1 MIFSSYYR
9 HLSTGPSTQGGCQ
22 HLKNL
27 LAKLSWV
34 NPDSSVMNKNKTV
47 AAMAEQKSLEANL
60 RLGCLLGTTGSPSPG
75 GCWVIENKEPGPDM
89 DEAVT
94 SL

>member
-1 MIFSSYYR
+1 
-9 HLSTGPSTQGGCQ
+9 
-22 HLKNL
+22 
-27 LAKLSWV
+27 
-34 NPDSSVMNKNKTV
+34 MNKNKTV